1 MCRAPVILAP
11 EGDLSLLFQ
20 KTIALY
26 GVFLTRE
33 RRRLEEMRPLFER
46 GQVRPLIDTVLPL
59 TEARKAH
66 QQMEKRHGRGKI
78 VLRVAPDP

>member
-1 MCRAPVILAP
+1 MCRARVILAP
-11 EGDLSLLFQ
+11 EGNLSLLFQ
-20 KTIALY
+20 KNIAVY

-66 QQMEKRHGRGKI
+66 QQMGSATGAARSSCE
-78 VLRVAPDP
+78 